1 MAYKSSSYEWKMNL
15 TLIEITEVCEI
26 AKLSKSTVFKKI
38 KEDKFPA
45 PIKVPSPSSRGPRLV
60 NRWDKAEIIDWVE
73 TQLKRWEENPRPEW
87 INRLKEQDTLKAPY
101 GDDFLAEARKSEG
114 FSVFGWDEPET
125 MWKKYSPHLIA
136 VATIVVVVSVV
147 KYFLL

>member
-1 MAYKSSSYEWKMNL
+1 MA
-15 TLIEITEVCEI
+15 LIDIYRVCEI
-26 AKLSKSTVFKKI
+26 TKLSRSTIYSKVKSQ
-38 KEDKFPA
+38 DFPA
-45 PIKVPSPSSRGPRLV
+45 PDKVPSPSSRGPRLV
-60 NRWDKAEIIDWVE
+60 NRWDEKEVEYWVE
-73 TQLKRWEENPRPEW
+73 NSSDKMIW
-87 INRLKEQDTLKAPY
+87 ITRLKEQDTLKAPY

>member
-1 MAYKSSSYEWKMNL
+1 MA
-15 TLIEITEVCEI
+15 LIDIYRVCEI
-26 AKLSKSTVFKKI
+26 TKLSRSTIYSKVKSQ
-38 KEDKFPA
+38 DFPA
-45 PIKVPSPSSRGPRLV
+45 PGKVPSPSSRGPRLV
-60 NRWDKAEIIDWVE
+60 NRWDEKEVEYWVE
-73 TQLKRWEENPRPEW
+73 NSSDKMIW
-87 INRLKEQDTLKAPY
+87 ITRLKEQDTLKAPY

-125 MWKKYSPHLIA
+125 MWKKYSPHLVA

>member
-1 MAYKSSSYEWKMNL
+1 MA
-15 TLIEITEVCEI
+15 LIDIYRVCEI
-26 AKLSKSTVFKKI
+26 TKLSRSTIYNKVKSQ
-38 KEDKFPA
+38 DFPA
-45 PIKVPSPSSRGPRLV
+45 PGKVPSPSSRGPRLV
-60 NRWDKAEIIDWVE
+60 NRWDEKEVEYWVE
-73 TQLKRWEENPRPEW
+73 NSSDKMIW

>member
-1 MAYKSSSYEWKMNL
+1 MA
-15 TLIEITEVCEI
+15 LIDIYRVCEI
-26 AKLSKSTVFKKI
+26 TKLSRSTIYNKVKS
-38 KEDKFPA
+38 EDFPA
-45 PIKVPSPSSRGPRLV
+45 PGKVPSPSSRGPRLV
-60 NRWDKAEIIDWVE
+60 NRWDEKEVEYWVE
-73 TQLKRWEENPRPEW
+73 NSSDKMIW
-87 INRLKEQDTLKAPY
+87 ITRLKEQDTLKAPY

>member
-1 MAYKSSSYEWKMNL
+1 MA
-15 TLIEITEVCEI
+15 LIDIYRVCEI
-26 AKLSKSTVFKKI
+26 TKLSRSTIYNKVKS
-38 KEDKFPA
+38 EDFPA
-45 PIKVPSPSSRGPRLV
+45 PDKVPSPSSRGPRLV
-60 NRWDKAEIIDWVE
+60 NRW
-73 TQLKRWEENPRPEW
+73 EEDDVWTWAATPPKW
-87 INRLKEQDTLKAPY
+87 LGRLMDEAVEQDTLKAPY
-101 GDDFLAEARKSEG
+101 GDDFLDEARKSEG

>member
-1 MAYKSSSYEWKMNL
+1 MA
-15 TLIEITEVCEI
+15 LIDIYRVCEI
-26 AKLSKSTVFKKI
+26 TKLSRSTIYNKVKS
-38 KEDKFPA
+38 EDFPA
-45 PIKVPSPSSRGPRLV
+45 PDKVPSPSSRGPRLV
-60 NRWDKAEIIDWVE
+60 NRWDEKEVEYWVE
-73 TQLKRWEENPRPEW
+73 NSSDKMIW
-87 INRLKEQDTLKAPY
+87 ITRLKEQDTLKAPY

>member
-1 MAYKSSSYEWKMNL
+1 MA
-15 TLIEITEVCEI
+15 LIDIYRVCEI
-26 AKLSKSTVFKKI
+26 TKLSRSTIYNKVKS
-38 KEDKFPA
+38 EDFPA
-45 PIKVPSPSSRGPRLV
+45 PDKVPSPSSRGPRLA
-60 NRWDKAEIIDWVE
+60 NRWDEKEVEHWVE
-73 TQLKRWEENPRPEW
+73 TQFKRWEENPRPEW

-125 MWKKYSPHLIA
+125 TWKKYSPHLIA

>member
-1 MAYKSSSYEWKMNL
+1 MA
-15 TLIEITEVCEI
+15 LIDIYRVCEI
-26 AKLSKSTVFKKI
+26 TKLSRSTIYNKVKSQ
-38 KEDKFPA
+38 DFPA
-45 PIKVPSPSSRGPRLV
+45 PGKVPSPSSRGPRLV
-60 NRWDKAEIIDWVE
+60 NRWDEKEVEYWVE
-73 TQLKRWEENPRPEW
+73 NSSDKMIW
-87 INRLKEQDTLKAPY
+87 ITRLKEQDTLKAPY